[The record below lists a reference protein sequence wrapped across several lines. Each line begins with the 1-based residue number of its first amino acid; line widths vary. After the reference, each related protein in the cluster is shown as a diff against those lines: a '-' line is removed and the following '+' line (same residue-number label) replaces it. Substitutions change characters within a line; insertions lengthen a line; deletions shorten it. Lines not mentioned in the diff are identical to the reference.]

1 VQAVPVEE
9 QMPEQRSDD
18 VKDAGSVKP
27 RGFISGAIPGD
38 PTEGNSPGRAGTG
51 VRDDEETFDQEAE
64 MERLEA
70 QREGFQMDMGTP
82 AGATSD
88 ALRNIE
94 EVPVH
99 DRNRGQSKDRAN
111 SNAQGRR

>member
-1 VQAVPVEE
+1 VEE
-9 QMPEQRSDD
+9 QMPEQRSDN

-27 RGFISGAIPGD
+27 RGFISGSIPGD
-38 PTEGNSPGRAGTG
+38 PTEGNSPARAGTG
-51 VRDDEETFDQEAE
+51 VRDEEGEMFDQEAE

-70 QREGFQMDMGTP
+70 HREGFRMDMGTP

-94 EVPVH
+94 EVPGH
-99 DRNRGQSKDRAN
+99 ERRRSRAGHHQPIRV
-111 SNAQGRR
+111 SAA